1 MAADKDRWLWFA
13 EDQFVDSPLAAEPD
27 DPGVR
32 KRAAAHPAVVRAMA
46 LHSQG
51 QPEAAL
57 AELATVAGAKEGR
70 ADAYLLAGQIQ
81 FEQQRYE
88 EAAQSYQKLA
98 EVAPEHRAAQFNR
111 GVCLARLGRWKDAV
125 ECFERAALAAPERG
139 AAWFGL
145 GVSLLHER
153 RGAEARA
160 AFGQSL
166 KLRPEHVPS
175 LAGEA
180 AALQMTEKFGPAL
193 AIYRRLLDEKPDL
206 PELLANGLAVAVELR
221 ERSLVREWAGK
232 LLELDP
238 RSRTALLAQ
247 AVAAIDAGDPEEAM
261 RFCAKLAAVSG
272 TFDDWH
278 NLGVCYQRLDRPDDA
293 FRAFERAAALRPG
306 DPETVKALAFLAI
319 ERRDI
324 QAAARYHRALG
335 DASWEAS
342 FQLGLLYQDEKRFNE
357 AAGLYREALRQKPD
371 CAEAL
376 INLGHVHI
384 ALGQADKA
392 RECWSKAVELRPEIA
407 SQYFGKS

>member
-1 MAADKDRWLWFA
+1 
-13 EDQFVDSPLAAEPD
+13 
-27 DPGVR
+27 
-32 KRAAAHPAVVRAMA
+32 
-46 LHSQG
+46 
-51 QPEAAL
+51 
-57 AELATVAGAKEGR
+57 
-70 ADAYLLAGQIQ
+70 
-81 FEQQRYE
+81 
-88 EAAQSYQKLA
+88 
-98 EVAPEHRAAQFNR
+98 
-111 GVCLARLGRWKDAV
+111 V

-247 AVAAIDAGDPEEAM
+247 AVAASTRATRRKP
-261 RFCAKLAAVSG
+261 CAFAPSSPRSLELSTTGTTWVSATSAWTG
-272 TFDDWH
+272 RTT
-278 NLGVCYQRLDRPDDA
+278 LS
-293 FRAFERAAALRPG
+293 ALSSGP
-306 DPETVKALAFLAI
+306 PHFAPAI
-319 ERRDI
+319 P
-324 QAAARYHRALG
+324 
-335 DASWEAS
+335 
-342 FQLGLLYQDEKRFNE
+342 
-357 AAGLYREALRQKPD
+357 KP
-371 CAEAL
+371 
-376 INLGHVHI
+376 
-384 ALGQADKA
+384 
-392 RECWSKAVELRPEIA
+392 
-407 SQYFGKS
+407 